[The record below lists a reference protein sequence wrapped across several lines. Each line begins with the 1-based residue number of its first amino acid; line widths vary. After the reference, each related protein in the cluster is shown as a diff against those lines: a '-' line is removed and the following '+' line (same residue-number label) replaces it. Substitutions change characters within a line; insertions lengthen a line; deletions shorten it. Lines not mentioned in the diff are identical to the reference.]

1 MKDKAPDKNPA
12 STNLDDKA
20 LDAVVGG
27 CDISGIGATK
37 PILIKGGTGGT
48 GGTGP
53 VIEGGGG
60 GTIREPTTKDPGG
73 ILFPTK

>member
-1 MKDKAPDKNPA
+1 MKDKASDKNPA
-12 STNLDDKA
+12 STDLDDKA

-27 CDISGIGATK
+27 CDISGIGGPK
-37 PILIKGGTGGT
+37 PILIKGGTGGA
-48 GGTGP
+48 GTGP

-60 GTIREPTTKDPGG
+60 GIVKEPTTKDPGG

>member
-1 MKDKAPDKNPA
+1 MKDKASDKNPA
-12 STNLDDKA
+12 STDLDDKA

-27 CDISGIGATK
+27 CDISGIGSTK
-37 PILIKGGTGGT
+37 PMIIKGGT

-60 GTIREPTTKDPGG
+60 GTIREPSGSTDPNS
-73 ILFPTK
+73 IRFPGK